1 MNILMYLVVILGVI
15 IGSVP
20 RLAIVIMLFG
30 TIGFKIYKK
39 IKYGNSLYD
48 QEETDMVQN
57 IFVGLMAVIAIGAGI
72 LGLWLEKAGTKE
84 NTSDQDKITQNKNK
98 EED

>member
-1 MNILMYLVVILGVI
+1 MIRR
-15 IGSVP
+15 
-20 RLAIVIMLFG
+20 RL
-30 TIGFKIYKK
+30 T
-39 IKYGNSLYD
+39 
-48 QEETDMVQN
+48 MVQN

-84 NTSDQDKITQNKNK
+84 NTSDQDKITQNKNE

>member
-20 RLAIVIMLFG
+20 TLAIVIMLFG

-48 QEETDMVQN
+48 QEETDYGTKYFCWIN
-57 IFVGLMAVIAIGAGI
+57 GGDCYWGGNFGLMVR
-72 LGLWLEKAGTKE
+72 K
-84 NTSDQDKITQNKNK
+84 SRH
-98 EED
+98 

>member
-20 RLAIVIMLFG
+20 TLAIVIMLFG

-48 QEETDMVQN
+48 
-57 IFVGLMAVIAIGAGI
+57 
-72 LGLWLEKAGTKE
+72 
-84 NTSDQDKITQNKNK
+84 
-98 EED
+98 

>member
-20 RLAIVIMLFG
+20 TLTIVIMLFG

-48 QEETDMVQN
+48 
-57 IFVGLMAVIAIGAGI
+57 
-72 LGLWLEKAGTKE
+72 
-84 NTSDQDKITQNKNK
+84 
-98 EED
+98 